1 MTNEAV
7 SCKRF
12 ESTSYRL
19 FIRATN
25 Y

>member
-1 MTNEAV
+1 MKQSAV
-7 SCKRF
+7 KRF